1 MQTETRL
8 LPFEKACVERLGIG
22 KSLAWN
28 LARDGKIRVVKL
40 GRLTMVKESELAR
53 FIASLEGEAA

>member
-28 LARDGKIRVVKL
+28 LARDGKIKTVKL
-40 GRLTMVKESELAR
+40 GRLTMVKESEIAR
-53 FIASLEGEAA
+53 FISSLENEAA

>member
-1 MQTETRL
+1 MQSEARL

-28 LARDGKIRVVKL
+28 LARDGKIRTVKL
-40 GRLTMVKESELAR
+40 GRLTMVKESEIAR

>member
-22 KSLAWN
+22 KSLAWQ
-28 LARDGKIRVVKL
+28 LAKDGKIRTVKL
-40 GRLTMVKESELAR
+40 GRLTMVRETELDR
-53 FIASLEGEAA
+53 FIRSLDGEAR